1 MYGKVDF
8 NETIISFEKREVKT
22 KYNQKIKKKKKILLS
37 KIIFFR

>member
-22 KYNQKIKKKKKILLS
+22 KYNQNIKKKKK
-37 KIIFFR
+37 FY